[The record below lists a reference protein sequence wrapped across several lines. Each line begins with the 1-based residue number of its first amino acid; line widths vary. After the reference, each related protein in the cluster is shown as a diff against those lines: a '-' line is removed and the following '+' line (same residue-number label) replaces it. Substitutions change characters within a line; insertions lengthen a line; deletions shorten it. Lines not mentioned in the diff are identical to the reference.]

1 MNFILLIGMYFC
13 QTCREKEAVMAA
25 GQNQVISLSPR
36 TPFLSGCSEDEGV
49 ITCVNDR
56 RFRSARERWWFLAIS
71 NCNTSQG
78 LSLTYKFLMTNGP
91 VEDYWRHHFS
101 ADEVCM

>member
-1 MNFILLIGMYFC
+1 
-13 QTCREKEAVMAA
+13 MAA

-36 TPFLSGCSEDEGV
+36 TPFLSGCSEDKGV

-71 NCNTSQG
+71 NCNTTQG
-78 LSLTYKFLMTNGP
+78 LSITYKFLMTNGP

-101 ADEVCM
+101 ADEVCEKQQYFLFLDFSDKM